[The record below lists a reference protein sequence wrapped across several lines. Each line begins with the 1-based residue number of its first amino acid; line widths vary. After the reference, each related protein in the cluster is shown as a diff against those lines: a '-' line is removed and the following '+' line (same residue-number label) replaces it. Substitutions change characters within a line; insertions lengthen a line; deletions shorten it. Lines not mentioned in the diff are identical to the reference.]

1 MYVCRIG
8 RSIWFD
14 CNRIVML
21 FAVYNPHYYPN
32 RIIAMIFVKHESR
45 AVSSFNTHTQ
55 TADWLITSIRSHPNI
70 YEYAFVLPHFSKPLP
85 EFNVLVSWFHIS
97 NSNSFFGR
105 SILLF
110 SFSIPFFF
118 AFVSL
123 SLSGS
128 FCDRDSC
135 CWMDVD
141 VPYIVIFICWR
152 VTFMI
157 VKCLVL
163 FVSRVFRLSKIPMR
177 T

>member
-14 CNRIVML
+14 RYRIVML
-21 FAVYNPHYYPN
+21 FAVYNPHYYSN

-55 TADWLITSIRSHPNI
+55 TADWLITSVRSHPNI

-110 SFSIPFFF
+110 SFSILFVF

-123 SLSGS
+123 SLWFVLRSWQLLLDGCRCALHCNIYMLACY
-128 FCDRDSC
+128 FYDR
-135 CWMDVD
+135 
-141 VPYIVIFICWR
+141 
-152 VTFMI
+152 
-157 VKCLVL
+157 
-163 FVSRVFRLSKIPMR
+163 
-177 T
+177 

>member
-14 CNRIVML
+14 CYRIVML
-21 FAVYNPHYYPN
+21 FAVYNPHYYSN

-55 TADWLITSIRSHPNI
+55 TADWLITSVRSHPNI

-110 SFSIPFFF
+110 SFSVLFVF

-123 SLSGS
+123 SLWFVLRSWQLLLDGCRCALHCNIYMLACY
-128 FCDRDSC
+128 FYDR
-135 CWMDVD
+135 
-141 VPYIVIFICWR
+141 
-152 VTFMI
+152 
-157 VKCLVL
+157 
-163 FVSRVFRLSKIPMR
+163 
-177 T
+177 

>member
-14 CNRIVML
+14 CYRIVML
-21 FAVYNPHYYPN
+21 FAVYNPHYYSN

-55 TADWLITSIRSHPNI
+55 TADWLITSVRSHPNI

-110 SFSIPFFF
+110 SFSILFVF

-123 SLSGS
+123 SLWFVLRSWQLLLDGCRCALHCNIYMLACY
-128 FCDRDSC
+128 FYDR
-135 CWMDVD
+135 
-141 VPYIVIFICWR
+141 
-152 VTFMI
+152 
-157 VKCLVL
+157 
-163 FVSRVFRLSKIPMR
+163 
-177 T
+177 

>member
-14 CNRIVML
+14 CYRIVML
-21 FAVYNPHYYPN
+21 FAVYNPHYYSN

-45 AVSSFNTHTQ
+45 AVSSFNTHTHTQ
-55 TADWLITSIRSHPNI
+55 TADWLITSVRSHPNI

-110 SFSIPFFF
+110 SFSVLFVF

-123 SLSGS
+123 SLWFVLRSWQLLLDGCRCALHCNIYMLACY
-128 FCDRDSC
+128 FYDR
-135 CWMDVD
+135 
-141 VPYIVIFICWR
+141 
-152 VTFMI
+152 
-157 VKCLVL
+157 
-163 FVSRVFRLSKIPMR
+163 
-177 T
+177 